1 MVSGSSTGSSSGDIV
16 GARELWVSDKWSFM
30 PAVTPTATQT
40 GWATSNVSPDRT
52 IDCDVAAEVGDGLGT
67 LIADLI
73 AKGIISA

>member
-1 MVSGSSTGSSSGDIV
+1 MVQNDVNTC
-16 GARELWVSDKWSFM
+16 RELWVSEKWSFQA
-30 PAVTPTATQT
+30 AVTPTATQT
-40 GWATSNVSPDRT
+40 GWATTNVTPDRT